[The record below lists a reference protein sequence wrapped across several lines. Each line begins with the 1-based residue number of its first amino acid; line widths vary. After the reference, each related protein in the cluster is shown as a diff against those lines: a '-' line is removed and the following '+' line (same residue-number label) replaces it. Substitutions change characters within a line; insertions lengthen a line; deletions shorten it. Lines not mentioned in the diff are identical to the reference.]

1 MIVFCYITVSVCS
14 DSIFNLLKMFNLPK
28 LCVPRLVY
36 RPQISCRSA
45 PDYHHHITSTQTTIP
60 ALMSLS
66 MCLPLRLHT
75 KSIPPPITTPLS
87 PTISSS
93 PLFPWTFQEP
103 QQSGLWEPQLCLQP
117 KEVTI
122 TC

>member
-60 ALMSLS
+60 ALTSLS

-75 KSIPPPITTPLS
+75 KSIPPPSPHLSHPPSHPPLS
-87 PTISSS
+87 FPGRFRNHNNRGSGS
-93 PLFPWTFQEP
+93 PNYASNQKKLP
-103 QQSGLWEPQLCLQP
+103 
-117 KEVTI
+117 
-122 TC
+122 